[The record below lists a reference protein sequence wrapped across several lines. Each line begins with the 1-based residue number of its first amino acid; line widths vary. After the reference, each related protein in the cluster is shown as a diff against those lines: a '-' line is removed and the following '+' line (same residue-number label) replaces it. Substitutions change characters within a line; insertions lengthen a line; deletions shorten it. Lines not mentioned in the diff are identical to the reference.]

1 MVTEKKLTK
10 KVIVLLNNYGSYGM
24 LYDEVIYMRHPGE
37 LIQEKLNISGMSRK
51 ELALRTNAS
60 EKHICTIINGDKGI
74 STAFA
79 RKLGYVFEDSKFW
92 MGLQADYDAYQAEL
106 QDEFEISQEE
116 IDLLKSLRDIMSYF
130 IEREYM
136 YNNCGDASKV
146 IQLREFLQISNLTQ
160 IPKITYNA
168 AYRAQLTTNVKVDP
182 YVLFAWQRLCEKET
196 EDISVNKSIDKD
208 LLRNS
213 VGRIKKAMFGNIN
226 KGIHEVQE
234 ILSECGIAF
243 QVVQNFRGAPVQGFI
258 KETTDGRLILCLTIR
273 GKRADRFWFTLFHE
287 IAHILNGDN
296 KTRFVDFDSVQGK
309 AEQLADQYASDT
321 LIAPEEYRKFILS
334 RDCTSWD
341 RITAFAEV
349 VEVKPFIVLGRL
361 QNDGYLDW
369 TDYPDKVVRYQW
381 A

>member
-1 MVTEKKLTK
+1 
-10 KVIVLLNNYGSYGM
+10 
-24 LYDEVIYMRHPGE
+24 MRHPGE
-37 LIQEKLNISGMSRK
+37 SIQEKLNISGMSRR
-51 ELALRTNAS
+51 ELALRTNVT
-60 EKHICTIINGDKGI
+60 EKHICTIVNGDKGI

-79 RKLGYVFEDSKFW
+79 RKLGYVFEDSKYW
-92 MGLQADYDAYQAEL
+92 MGLQAEYDAYQAEL
-106 QDEFEISQEE
+106 QEEFEITQEE
-116 IDLLKSLRDIMSYF
+116 IDLLKPLRDIVSYF

-136 YNNCGDASKV
+136 HNNCGDASKV
-146 IQLREFLQISNLTQ
+146 IQLREFLQISDLTQ

-168 AYRAQLTTNVKVDP
+168 AYRAQLSTNVKVDP

-196 EDISVNKSIDKD
+196 EGISTNKSIDKD
-208 LLRNS
+208 LLRSS
-213 VGRIKKAMFGNIN
+213 VGRIKKAMFGSIN
-226 KGIHEVQE
+226 EGIHEVQE
-234 ILSECGIAF
+234 ILAECGIAF

-258 KETTDGRLILCLTIR
+258 KETAAGRLILCLTIR

-321 LIAPEEYRKFILS
+321 LIAPEKYRKFILS

-341 RITAFAEV
+341 RITAFAEA
-349 VEVKPFIVLGRL
+349 VEVEPFIVLGRL

-369 TDYPDKVVRYQW
+369 SDYPDKVVRYEW

>member
-1 MVTEKKLTK
+1 
-10 KVIVLLNNYGSYGM
+10 
-24 LYDEVIYMRHPGE
+24 MRHPGE
-37 LIQEKLNISGMSRK
+37 LLQEKLNNSGMSRK
-51 ELALRTNAS
+51 ELALRTNVT
-60 EKHICTIINGDKGI
+60 EKHICTIVNGNKDI

-79 RKLGYVFEDSKFW
+79 RKLGYVFPDSKYW
-92 MGLQADYDAYQAEL
+92 LNLQAQYDAYQASLRE
-106 QDEFEISQEE
+106 EYEISLEE
-116 IDLLKSLRDIMSYF
+116 MELLKPLRDIMAYF
-130 IEREYM
+130 IDRGYM
-136 YNNCGDASKV
+136 HNNCGDASKV
-146 IQLREFLQISNLTQ
+146 IQLREFLQISDLTQ

-196 EDISVNKSIDKD
+196 ESISINKSIDKD
-208 LLRNS
+208 LLRRS
-213 VGRIKKAMFGNIN
+213 VGRIKKAMFGSIN
-226 KGIHEVQE
+226 KGIQEVQG
-234 ILSECGIAF
+234 ILAECGIAF

-258 KETTDGRLILCLTIR
+258 KETASGRLILCLTIR

-321 LIAPEEYRKFILS
+321 LISPEKYRKFILS
-334 RDCTSWD
+334 GDCTSWD
-341 RITAFAEV
+341 QITAFAEA

-361 QNDGYLDW
+361 QNDGYVDW
-369 TDYPDKVVRYQW
+369 SDYTDKVVRYDW

>member
-1 MVTEKKLTK
+1 
-10 KVIVLLNNYGSYGM
+10 
-24 LYDEVIYMRHPGE
+24 MRHPGE
-37 LIQEKLNISGMSRK
+37 VLQEKMISNGMSRK
-51 ELALRTNAS
+51 ELALRTNVT
-60 EKHICTIINGDKGI
+60 EKHICTIVNCDKGI

-79 RKLGYVFEDSKFW
+79 RKLGYVFEDAKYW
-92 MGLQADYDAYQAEL
+92 MRLQADYDAYQVSL
-106 QDEFEISQEE
+106 QEEYEISKEE
-116 IDLLKSLRDIMSYF
+116 IEILKPLREIMTYF
-130 IEREYM
+130 INRGYM
-136 YNNCGDASKV
+136 HNNCGNASKV
-146 IQLREFLQISNLTQ
+146 IQLREFLQISDLTQ

-196 EDISVNKSIDKD
+196 EDISINKSLDKD
-208 LLRNS
+208 LLRRR
-213 VGRIKKAMFGNIN
+213 VGFIKKAMFGNIN
-226 KGIHEVQE
+226 KGIQEVQE
-234 ILSECGIAF
+234 ILAECGIAF

-258 KETTDGRLILCLTIR
+258 KETADCRLILCLTIR

-321 LIAPEEYRKFILS
+321 LISPEMYRQFILS
-334 RDCTSWD
+334 RDCTSWN
-341 RITAFAEV
+341 RITAFAEA

-369 TDYPDKVVRYQW
+369 SDYPDKVVRYEW